1 MLLGKVTLLLTGL
14 GIIAGL
20 AGCSSS
26 GSAGSQPPTQTSP
39 QPTSVLF
46 VSPPPASLAVKASAT
61 IFAAAIFPTTVP
73 TGSSNSQVSYSITC
87 GTSGACGTLS
97 ASDEGG
103 AIVYTAP
110 EAIPTG
116 NTVTVTATSVVD
128 TSKSISAAITIVPPI
143 PISVAFFAPTPAS
156 LQVNAAFTLSAAIT
170 NDVSANPQVNWTV
183 ACGAADCGSFNPV
196 TTTNEGRT
204 TYTAPAS
211 IPPGGSVNVTVTSV
225 TDPTKSAS
233 SSIIINAATP
243 TLANGT
249 YVFQLSGQ
257 VGPQA
262 SFYTGVFVANN
273 GVITSGE
280 QDTTYFVSDDNG
292 PYAYATFQQ
301 ISGGSYATT
310 PTGNLQVSLQVGPNE
325 VETLQG
331 TLSSGSKGFVA
342 GLDGSPANGTL
353 DLQTSTAAPSGG
365 YALSLSGGDLYAA
378 SAWIGGILNI
388 DSAGRISGAG
398 SVLDVLDNQPGYTG
412 THSLGASTVSAP
424 DANGRILLQLLP
436 DASSPIPPL
445 YLAGYI
451 IDATHIRLAETGDI
465 IDNTNFRGVLGGTA
479 LGQGASTGH
488 FSASS
493 IAGSSYVFG
502 AQGNDTH
509 AALQLAGVFTPKA
522 DGTLTGTLNWN
533 DLAGSSAQAPI
544 PFTGTY
550 TVDPTGRVTLSKLSD
565 GSTFNYSLHLY
576 LTGDGNGLLLSNDT
590 ADIFAGQAFQRQTA
604 AFTPASFAGNYGF
617 NTTAMPVSLNGIPT
631 PPASTIGSFTAE
643 AGNGTSTVA
652 GFADT
657 TGQAANFAISGSFT
671 PSANGIFSGTLV
683 GFNPASR
690 TTAGNFT
697 LYLVD
702 GSQGVLIETDNM
714 QLVLGRL
721 ARLQ

>member
-20 AGCSSS
+20 AGCSASR
-26 GSAGSQPPTQTSP
+26 SAGSPPPTPPSSP

-46 VSPPPASLAVKASAT
+46 VSPPPTSLAVRASAN
-61 IFAAAIFPTTVP
+61 ILAAAIFPTTVP
-73 TGSSNSQVSYSITC
+73 IGSANNQVTYSIAC

-110 EAIPTG
+110 AAIPTG
-116 NTVTVTATSVVD
+116 NTVTVTATSVVN
-128 TSKSISAAITIVPPI
+128 TALSVSASITIVPPI
-143 PISVAFFAPTPAS
+143 PISVAFFAHLPAS
-156 LQVNAAFTLSAAIT
+156 LQVSSAFTMSAAIT
-170 NDVSANPQVNWTV
+170 NDVSANPQVKWTV
-183 ACGAADCGSFNPV
+183 VCGAADCGSFNPV
-196 TTTNEGRT
+196 TTTNEGGT

-211 IPPGGSVNVTVTSV
+211 IPPGGSVNVTVTST
-225 TDPTKSAS
+225 TDPTKSVS
-233 SSIIINAATP
+233 SSIVITAATP

-280 QDTTYFVSDDNG
+280 QDITYYVSDDNG
-292 PYAYATFQQ
+292 PYAYSTFQQ
-301 ISGGSYATT
+301 LSGGSYAIT
-310 PTGNLQVSLQVGPNE
+310 PAGNLQVSLQVGSNE

-342 GLDGSPANGTL
+342 GLNGSPANGTL

-365 YALSLSGGDLYAA
+365 YALSLSGGDQYA
-378 SAWIGGILNI
+378 SSEWIGGILNI
-388 DSAGRISGAG
+388 DSAGGISGTG
-398 SVLDVLDNQPGYTG
+398 SVLDVLGSQPGYTG
-412 THSLGASTVSAP
+412 THTLGASTVSVP
-424 DANGRILLQLLP
+424 DANGRIQFQLRP
-436 DASSPIPPL
+436 SASSALPEL
-445 YLAGYI
+445 DLVGYI

-465 IDNTNFRGVLGGTA
+465 NANANFLGVLGGTA
-479 LGQGASTGH
+479 LGQGANTGH

-502 AQGNDTH
+502 AQGSDTH
-509 AALQLAGVFTPKA
+509 AALQLAGVFTTKA
-522 DGTLTGTLNWN
+522 DGTLTGTLNSN
-533 DLAGSSAQAPI
+533 DLAGSSTQAPI
-544 PFTGTY
+544 SFTGTY

-590 ADIFAGQAFQRQTA
+590 ADIFSGQVFQQQTA
-604 AFTPASFAGNYGF
+604 AFTSASFAGNYGL
-617 NTTAMPVSLNGIPT
+617 NTTLFVPLNGFSSL
-631 PPASTIGSFTAE
+631 PATAIGSITAG
-643 AGNGTSTVA
+643 AGNGANAVA
-652 GFADT
+652 GFADVI
-657 TGQAANFAISGSFT
+657 GQAANFAISGSFT
-671 PSANGIFSGTLV
+671 PSSNGIFSGTLA

-702 GSQGVLIETDNM
+702 STQGVLIETDNK

-721 ARLQ
+721 ALVQ